1 MIYGL
6 ANAIVQSKGKGTFAS
21 VTWNKQLKTL
31 ANVTV
36 NVEKVSTTVVRLGVR
51 YEKTKAVVAKHG
63 KDYKAQ
69 PLPWGQWYDAEHRYF
84 IEHKGNMYLRC
95 TAIHSPFVKV
105 KTKYYVDGVE
115 VSKEKAEALCPK
127 SEFTASGT
135 EFTVFT
141 IKLDNI
147 LAIK

>member
-6 ANAIVQSKGKGTFAS
+6 ANEIVNSKRKGGFAS

-31 ANVTV
+31 NGVSGT
-36 NVEKVSTTVVRLGVR
+36 VEKVSTTVVRLGVR
-51 YEKTKAVVAKHG
+51 YENTKAVKEKYG
-63 KDYKAQ
+63 TDYKAQ
-69 PLPWGQWYDAEHRYF
+69 PLPWGQWFDKEHRYF

-105 KTKYYVDGVE
+105 KTKYFLNG
-115 VSKEKAEALCPK
+115 KEISKAEAEKLCLK
-127 SEFTASGT
+127 SKFASGT
-135 EFTVFT
+135 EMSVFT

-147 LAIK
+147 ISIK